1 MMTMLRFLSVF
12 FFCWSA
18 GTAFADDIHDQWPK
32 GLPSAEEQ
40 REFFQDLLGKFTIEI
55 NDNTHS
61 RTERCEGYLQ
71 NILDLNVR
79 FIEPIFVSQNV
90 DEVLEKIG
98 AQQCKENDRLDH
110 LYHLGWYG
118 SIFHGEEQKEKFRE
132 METPPPPTFT
142 ARHNFAVFPVEAGSK
157 VLKPDDVLYMAE
169 GMCQNQNPEICA
181 PQHYLRFNPQ
191 TCEKIKSYNVEGR
204 YEQFEKVFFNVTSGL
219 VEIDRKLLIYD
230 YSPDIELPF
239 SGGAR
244 TGRTLYLRGL
254 DFEQFEEL
262 QNGNTAILTAD
273 CTYNL
278 KEKN

>member
-1 MMTMLRFLSVF
+1 MRRFLLVF

-18 GTAFADDIHDQWPK
+18 GTSFADDIHDRWPK

-40 REFFQDLLGKFTIEI
+40 KEFFEKLTQNFEMENNKNTRSDAKECGIHLEHLLK
-55 NDNTHS
+55 
-61 RTERCEGYLQ
+61 
-71 NILDLNVR
+71 LDIK
-79 FIEPIFVSQNV
+79 FIEPVYISQNV

-98 AQQCKENDRLDH
+98 AQHCKENDRLDH

-118 SIFHGEEQKEKFRE
+118 SVFLGEDQKKKFRE
-132 METPPPPTFT
+132 MDAPPPPTFT

-191 TCEKIKSYNVEGR
+191 TCEKIKSYSVEGR
-204 YEQFEKVFFNVTSGL
+204 YEQFEKVFFDVTSGL
-219 VEIDRKLLIYD
+219 VEIDGKLVIYD

-239 SGGAR
+239 SGGTR
-244 TGRTLYLRGL
+244 TGHTLYLRDL

-262 QNGNTAILTAD
+262 RNGNTVILTAD